1 MRVGFVGTGNIGRPI
16 AGQILNAGFELLVH
30 DARREAAQPL
40 LDGGAEWAASPR
52 EVAQRSD
59 IVCTCLPGPPE
70 MEAVVFG
77 ANGIAEGLAEG
88 SLYIDHTTNSPVLV
102 RRVHAALAE
111 KGIAVLDAP
120 VSGGMEGARTR
131 DLTVL
136 VGGDDAAFQRARP
149 ILDAMAKT
157 VMHVGDIGAGSICK
171 VTHNSASFARSLAV
185 MECLTLGV
193 KAGVE
198 PAVLLEVFQKC
209 ALGTNFDLHVRM
221 PSTIFSGDFEPR
233 FALKIARKD
242 IGLAAEL
249 AEQYDVPTEVVSA
262 CERQMAEAMDRGL
275 GNPDSSVFL
284 TLQEE
289 RAGVQIRVGGKG
301 VGVAI
306 PSPLVGEG

>member
-1 MRVGFVGTGNIGRPI
+1 M
-16 AGQILNAGFELLVH
+16 LVH
-30 DARREAAQPL
+30 DAHKEAAGPL
-40 LDGGAEWAASPR
+40 LDGGAEWAESPR
-52 EVAQRSD
+52 EAARRSE
-59 IVCTCLPGPPE
+59 IVCTCLPGPTE

-77 ANGIAEGLAEG
+77 ENGIVDGLAEG
-88 SLYIDHTTNSPVLV
+88 SIYIDHTTNSPALV
-102 RRVHAALAE
+102 RRVHGELAE
-111 KGIAVLDAP
+111 KGVAMLDAP

-136 VGGDDAAFQRARP
+136 VGGDDAVFRRARP
-149 ILDAMAKT
+149 ILDAIAKT
-157 VMHVGDIGAGSICK
+157 VMHVGGIGAGSICK

-198 PAVLLEVFQKC
+198 PSVLLEVFQKC
-209 ALGTNFDLHVRM
+209 ALGANFDLHVRM
-221 PSTIFSGDFEPR
+221 PATIFSGDFDPR

-262 CERQMAEAMDRGL
+262 CERQMAEAMARGL
-275 GNPDSSVFL
+275 GDRDSSVFL

-289 RAGVQIRVGGKG
+289 RAGVSIRVEAKG
-301 VGVAI
+301 
-306 PSPLVGEG
+306 